1 MMLFTCSRIHAEG
14 GLVDGYV
21 LVDGRRI
28 AAVEAGPVPAEL
40 QGVDKVD
47 LPDCDLIPGMIDLHI
62 HGAGGW
68 PVEGADVG
76 LLQGLGRFLAG
87 FGVTGFLPSASARP
101 LEELEEVARQVRAA
115 TEAEYD
121 GAAILGLHL
130 EGPFLNPKRPGAM
143 HIHNLRTPSV
153 AEAERLLAAGGG
165 TVRRVSL
172 APELPGAP
180 ELIRYL
186 VAQGVTVAGAHT
198 DATYAETVAGIDA
211 GVSLA
216 THTYNAMRGLHHR
229 EPGAVGAYLTD
240 DRVTCEIICDLLHVH
255 PAAVR
260 IALRAAG
267 PDRVA
272 LISDAIPAA
281 GLKPG
286 HYLLWGRDLYID
298 EQGYSKLAD
307 GTIAGSTKLMLHG
320 LRNLVEVLGV
330 PWAEAVR
337 MASLI
342 PARAIGLADR
352 KGSLAPGKDADLV
365 AICPG
370 WQVAWCVVEGRV
382 VRRPGDPPPAYNPE
396 AKAIDE

>member
-1 MMLFTCSRIHAEG
+1 MMLFTCPRIHAES

-28 AAVEAGPVPAEL
+28 AAVEKGPVPPEL
-40 QGVDKVD
+40 AGVQRVD

-68 PVEGADVG
+68 PVEGADVAT
-76 LLQGLGRFLAG
+76 LQGLGRFLAAY
-87 FGVTGFLPSASARP
+87 GVTGFLPTASARP

-115 TEAEYD
+115 AGIEYD

-130 EGPFLNPKRPGAM
+130 EGPFLSTKRPGAM
-143 HIHNLRTPSV
+143 HIPYLRAPSV

-165 TVRRVSL
+165 TVRRISL
-172 APELPGAP
+172 APELPGAL
-180 ELIRYL
+180 ELVRYL
-186 VAQGVTVAGAHT
+186 AAQGVIVAGAHT
-198 DATYAETVAGIDA
+198 DATYDETIAGIEA
-211 GVSLA
+211 GVRLA

-240 DRVTCEIICDLLHVH
+240 DRVTCEVICDLLHVH

-260 IALRAAG
+260 IVLRAAG

-286 HYLLWGRDLYID
+286 HYRFWDSDLYID
-298 EQGYSKLAD
+298 EQGYCKLAD

-330 PWAEAVR
+330 PWADAVR
-337 MASLI
+337 MAALI

-365 AICPG
+365 AIGPD
-370 WQVAWCVVEGRV
+370 WQVTWCVVEGRV
-382 VRRPGDPPPAYNPE
+382 VRRPGDPPPAFHSLPQAANE
-396 AKAIDE
+396 